1 MLKHGVQL
9 FNPCQ
14 LVQVWHNHASD
25 LRKNQ
30 NSTQLGPLTW
40 GAGSIFPCPPQLII
54 GENHIPHK
62 SPIIFGQCAG
72 RPGWGK
78 AIFLPEEYA
87 YELLMISYRGGDP
100 RYTLDT
106 EYF

>member
-30 NSTQLGPLTW
+30 NSTQLGVSTW
-40 GAGSIFPCPPQLII
+40 GEGQVFPCPPQLMTGNNQGI
-54 GENHIPHK
+54 
-62 SPIIFGQCAG
+62 SFGQCSG
-72 RPGWGK
+72 LPGWGK
-78 AIFLPEEYA
+78 AMFLQDEYA
-87 YELLMISYRGGDP
+87 FELLMNSYRGDVQNFNHNASKSD
-100 RYTLDT
+100 L
-106 EYF
+106 